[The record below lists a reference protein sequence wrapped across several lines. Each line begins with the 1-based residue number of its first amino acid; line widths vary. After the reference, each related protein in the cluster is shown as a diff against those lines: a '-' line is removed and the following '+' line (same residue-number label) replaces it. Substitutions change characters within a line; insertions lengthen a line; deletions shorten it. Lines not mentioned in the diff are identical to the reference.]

1 MKVIA
6 WVGIEI
12 KNNDHYHYS

>member
-6 WVGIEI
+6 WKI
-12 KNNDHYHYS
+12 

>member
-6 WVGIEI
+6 QP
-12 KNNDHYHYS
+12 

>member
-6 WVGIEI
+6 
-12 KNNDHYHYS
+12 